1 MQIDLLL
8 LTDFSSKY
16 VCISMIEANSG
27 YTLTAG
33 FFKAK
38 IGSDLIQATHGY
50 NVSISIILENFQF
63 MHLQT

>member
-1 MQIDLLL
+1 MSL
-8 LTDFSSKY
+8 FY
-16 VCISMIEANSG
+16 MVEANSG

-38 IGSDLIQATHGY
+38 IGSDLILAPHGN
-50 NVSISIILENFQF
+50 NVAISIILKNFQF